1 MCLLLRHNQAQHTGE
16 KFTQLSQHQVM
27 ATVFLVFLILD
38 ADPNLGQAIAR
49 TFAFKGYKIDL
60 ATRSLE
66 EADSTDN

>member
-1 MCLLLRHNQAQHTGE
+1 
-16 KFTQLSQHQVM
+16 M

-66 EADSTDN
+66 EADSTDNWPNIPSVFS